1 MNKLYPPYINGTIPA
16 FTSQSLKIYFE
27 NNSAVSN
34 SDIYGMQ
41 IILKDLYNINV
52 YAVKADNY
60 NLSLGVANFDLSHI
74 TLDMGS
80 YYKIQLAYL
89 DKNYLPGYYSTVGVT
104 KFTTR
109 PKVTIDN
116 LAAGAENP
124 LVNEYIGK
132 FEQFEENDITEK
144 LYSSY
149 FIVYDLEDNI
159 IFQSAEKIHNSSN
172 DILSNEQQEILE
184 LKFSLPKRDGY
195 KIQFCTTSL
204 NGLKINSIKYNILEQ
219 DAINMDFNAEFQAEN
234 NYEEG
239 YIALKF
245 INSNKKSI
253 SGLFAINR
261 INIKTEEKVLIANL
275 RLNFDSIEDWKFKD
289 YTIEQGQNYYY
300 TIQQFSEKRLY
311 SKPIKSNNVYAD
323 YEHLFLTDGKKQLKI
338 KYNPKVSTFKA
349 NVLEQKNETI
359 GNKYP
364 FIFRNGI
371 VNYKEFNISGL
382 LSYLTDE
389 SNEFL
394 NLNDDIVLQRIIT
407 DDNNITQHENFKTDL
422 TSITVE
428 KEREWKLNVL
438 NWLNNGGVKLFK
450 SATEGNYLVRLTNVS
465 LTPEDR
471 LGRMLHNFQAV
482 VYEVAEVSP
491 INLETYHIIDLSYPE
506 PNMYTWA
513 SWNLEELIMPED
525 YGESGWYYLNTE
537 PIFGIKVVDM
547 QPGATIDILF
557 ANQNNYETILIGATG
572 AYSLDNIEIAS
583 IRIKEKQRRGIIS
596 YKCYAN
602 NSHFDKID
610 SVQYYN
616 SQLFT
621 VFGDFNLDSK
631 NKNSLVY
638 FLFND
643 PKYSINKVNYLA
655 FEKRP
660 IIILENELEVPKN
673 PLNIYYRMG
682 VGHFNSETMSYE
694 NEPGIY
700 YIYKN
705 DTDEIISYTE
715 EEFEQIFDS
724 LYKIEYNNNEI
735 SLIDKINYKLPIL
748 EDTKKSKLKIG
759 LGIKMDIG
767 LSFKEKYYRFEDK
780 YYYLKE
786 KRQLFLNSPNQETY
800 NNYISKLKE
809 VLLKEGID
817 YEDK

>member
-364 FIFRNGI
+364 FIFRNGV

-394 NLNDDIVLQRIIT
+394 NLNDQT
-407 DDNNITQHENFKTDL
+407 NITRKLTENSSIINYENFKTNL
-422 TSITVE
+422 TSSTIE
-428 KEREWKLNVL
+428 KERQWKLNVL
-438 NWLNNGGVKLFK
+438 EWLNNGEVKLFK
-450 SATEGNYLVRLTNVS
+450 SATEGNYLVRLTNIS
-465 LTPEDR
+465 LTPEDK
-471 LGRMLHNFQAV
+471 LGRMLHAFQAV
-482 VYEVAEVSP
+482 AYEVAEISP
-491 INLETYHIIDLSYPE
+491 INLETYHILDLSYPG

-513 SWNLEELIMPED
+513 SWNLEELTMPED
-525 YGESGWYYLNTE
+525 YGEKEWYYLNTS
-537 PIFGIKVVDM
+537 PIFGLKIVDM
-547 QPGATIDILF
+547 LPGATIDILF
-557 ANQNNYETILIGATG
+557 ANQSQYETILIGATG
-572 AYSLDNIEIAS
+572 AYSLDNVEIES
-583 IRIKEKQRRGIIS
+583 IRLKNKQRQGIIS
-596 YKCYAN
+596 YKSYAN

-610 SVQYYN
+610 SIQYYN

-621 VFGDFNLDSK
+621 IFGDFNQDEYGQ
-631 NKNSLVY
+631 SLVY

-643 PKYSINKVNYLA
+643 PKYSVNKINYLT

-660 IIILENELEVPKN
+660 IVILENELDVPKN
-673 PLNIYYRMG
+673 PLNIYYKMG
-682 VGHFNSETMSYE
+682 IGYFNSETMSYE
-694 NEPGIY
+694 NEPGTY

-705 DTDEIISYTE
+705 NSNEIIAYTE

-735 SLIDKINYKLPIL
+735 SLVDKISYKLPIL
-748 EDTKKSKLKIG
+748 EDTKKSQLKIG
-759 LGIKMDIG
+759 LGIKMDIC
-767 LSFKEKYYRFEDK
+767 LSIKEKYYNFEDK

-786 KRQLFLNSPNQETY
+786 KRQLFLNSPNQKNY
-800 NNYISKLKE
+800 DDYISKLKE
-809 VLLKEGID
+809 VLLKEGVN
-817 YEDK
+817 YENE